1 MVHGLTFA
9 RFVEVCRTISQAKQD
24 EAREKMT
31 LVSFLGWQ
39 MAPLWG
45 YKGDYAKYL
54 RDLGLLPEDKP
65 DPVVREQKKNQAL
78 SRAARIIAADK
89 RRG

>member
-1 MVHGLTFA
+1 MVFRLTFA
-9 RFVEVCRTISQAKQD
+9 RFVEICRTITKAKQD
-24 EAREKMT
+24 ETKEQMT
-31 LVSFLGWQ
+31 PAAFLGWQ
-39 MAPLWG
+39 MAQLWG